1 MEILL
6 EEFYKT
12 DIQLEKY
19 HDRKVFIEN
28 KSYQINGISQS
39 GKTYLIKN
47 YLISLKKNSYLYI
60 DCNDIRIDIAK
71 LNQTLSSFLNQNKIM
86 LLVLDNYID
95 TIRLVNV
102 SQLILSS
109 QKHYDYVFLETLQ
122 LFPLDYEEFLA
133 YEQKYDASALNHF
146 FQIGGLPVIQKIA
159 NDEKNVFLQNILKKS
174 LNDISFDI
182 MVFCAK
188 HVSQKISAFSIYER
202 LKQTRKISKD
212 KLYTSFDMLQRHNYI
227 HLLSKFNY
235 PKATKKIYLSDI
247 AFKSA
252 LSVEKNFGKLFEN
265 MIYLELLK
273 SHIACYYEDDID
285 FYLPQSDA
293 IILSKPFADER
304 RLFQKLESIEAFL
317 FTHSIKKVTA
327 ITMSK
332 EGTISHPLSKVEML
346 PFDIWALGD

>member
-6 EEFYKT
+6 DEFYKT

-19 HDRKVFIEN
+19 HDRKTSIED
-28 KSYQINGISQS
+28 KSCQINGISQS

-47 YLISLKKNSYLYI
+47 YLLNLKKNSYLYI
-60 DCNDIRIDIAK
+60 DCDDIRIDIAK
-71 LNQTLSSFLNQNKIM
+71 LNQQLSSYLNQKKITV
-86 LLVLDNYID
+86 LVLDNY
-95 TIRLVNV
+95 TQEIRLVNV

-109 QKHYDYVFLETLQ
+109 QIHLKYDFLETLQ

-133 YEQKYDASALNHF
+133 YEHKYDSSALNHF
-146 FQIGGLPVIQKIA
+146 FQIGGLPVIQKVA
-159 NDEKNVFLQNILKKS
+159 NDEKNIFLQNILKKS
-174 LNDISFDI
+174 LNDVAFDI
-182 MVFCAK
+182 MIFCAK

-212 KLYTSFDMLQRHNYI
+212 KLYTSFEMLQQNNYI
-227 HLLSKFNY
+227 HLLGKFNY

-252 LSVEKNFGKLFEN
+252 LSIEKNFGKLFEN

-273 SHIACYYEDDID
+273 ANVTCYYEDGID
-285 FYLPQSDA
+285 FYLPRSDA
-293 IILSKPFADER
+293 IILCKPFADER